1 MSEENH
7 LLHTLDNGF
16 KIYLTNEL
24 KELFEDKQ
32 IKLEELW
39 KHKVK
44 VEEKDKD
51 FIILGL
57 LPKTEAICPIFIGF
71 CAAHIRSGLK
81 ETMQGLIFEDPRV
94 FLFLEQLIGEL
105 KKTTKLKQKL
115 YTNLIKEVLDDYFIK
130 QK

>member
-1 MSEENH
+1 LSDGNH
-7 LLHTLDNGF
+7 LFHTLDNGF

-39 KHKVK
+39 KHNVK

-57 LPKTEAICPIFIGF
+57 LPKTEAICPILIGF

-81 ETMQGLIFEDPRV
+81 KTMRGLIFEDPRV
-94 FLFLEQLIGEL
+94 FLFLEQLIGEV

-130 QK
+130 PK